1 VDLIIEDGE
10 WLAIQGPT
18 DHGKTTLLQLLGGL
32 DRPSSGTVEFDG
44 RDLGAMRER
53 QLTKVRAASIG
64 FVFQTFNLVPTLTAQ
79 ENVEAAL
86 VPTGSA
92 PDTAERGPTTR
103 PSVGPPAGGSQAFQ
117 RAQELAE
124 CMRANGVPNFP
135 DPQPDG
141 SFSQD
146 QLAGLDPAALQQ
158 VFLERCRQFS
168 LG

>member
-1 VDLIIEDGE
+1 MRRSRTRLT
-10 WLAIQGPT
+10 LAA
-18 DHGKTTLLQLLGGL
+18 TLL
-32 DRPSSGTVEFDG
+32 TVA
-44 RDLGAMRER
+44 LA
-53 QLTKVRAASIG
+53 AASG
-64 FVFQTFNLVPTLTAQ
+64 CDPA
-79 ENVEAAL
+79 
-86 VPTGSA
+86 A

-168 LG
+168 LGRH